1 MKMADKFLF
10 TYSHKEMSFEHFSGE
25 KKKKIYILFSDFQI
39 NFCAVLVML
48 TYVEKCKLKKRL
60 LREIFPIWFSNI

>member
-1 MKMADKFLF
+1 MNTLV
-10 TYSHKEMSFEHFSGE
+10 G
-25 KKKKIYILFSDFQI
+25 KKKKFYILFSDFQI

-60 LREIFPIWFSNI
+60 LREIFPI